1 MWLLDLRLKSLNKI
15 YFYYTDPTSVLPYG
29 NIRCSIENRTKHG
42 GTGVQMPLGQNQNIC
57 CRKNFEK
64 VSVIHISSGRSH
76 EQKKEM
82 DVFNFSDKVTFVWN
96 TRKSALVE
104 KFLWQEKAVW
114 YGTFFF
120 FMIQPSHRESFNGF
134 LTSPWQNLWAHF
146 LDRRTDG
153 KRWQGWPRLDWD
165 GAWLDR
171 ISQWTERLLSI
182 CVTIACKSQSG
193 MEKSGVYI
201 RDGPT

>member
-42 GTGVQMPLGQNQNIC
+42 GTGVQMPLEQNQNIR

-64 VSVIHISSGRSH
+64 MSVIQISSGRSH

-134 LTSPWQNLWAHF
+134 SRLHDTEPVSSFPWQKN
-146 LDRRTDG
+146 RRKAMAGMT
-153 KRWQGWPRLDWD
+153 KTRL
-165 GAWLDR
+165 R
-171 ISQWTERLLSI
+171 R
-182 CVTIACKSQSG
+182 C
-193 MEKSGVYI
+193 MI
-201 RDGPT
+201 R

>member
-42 GTGVQMPLGQNQNIC
+42 GTGVQMPLGQNQNIR

-64 VSVIHISSGRSH
+64 MSVIQISSGRSH

-120 FMIQPSHRESFNGF
+120 FHDPTFPQRKFQWFSHVSM
-134 LTSPWQNLWAHF
+134 TQNLWAHF

-153 KRWQGWPRLDWD
+153 KRWQGWPRLD
-165 GAWLDR
+165 R
-171 ISQWTERLLSI
+171 ISQWTERSLSI

>member
-42 GTGVQMPLGQNQNIC
+42 GTGVQMPLEQNQNIR

-64 VSVIHISSGRSH
+64 MSVIQISSGRSH

-134 LTSPWQNLWAHF
+134 LTSPWH
-146 LDRRTDG
+146 RTCELISLTEEPMESDG
-153 KRWQGWPRLDWD
+153 
-165 GAWLDR
+165 
-171 ISQWTERLLSI
+171 
-182 CVTIACKSQSG
+182 
-193 MEKSGVYI
+193 
-201 RDGPT
+201 RDDQD

>member
-29 NIRCSIENRTKHG
+29 NIRCSIENRTKQG
-42 GTGVQMPLGQNQNIC
+42 GTGVQMPLGQNQNIR

-64 VSVIHISSGRSH
+64 MSVIQISSGRSH

-120 FMIQPSHRESFNGF
+120 IFFFYDPTFPQRRFRWFSHVSR
-134 LTSPWQNLWAHF
+134 TQNLWTHF
-146 LDRRTDG
+146 LERRTDG
-153 KRWQGWPRLDWD
+153 KRWQGWPRL
-165 GAWLDR
+165 R
-171 ISQWTERLLSI
+171 R
-182 CVTIACKSQSG
+182 C
-193 MEKSGVYI
+193 MI
-201 RDGPT
+201 R

>member
-42 GTGVQMPLGQNQNIC
+42 GTGVQMPLGQNQNIR

-82 DVFNFSDKVTFVWN
+82 DVFNLSDKVTFVWN
-96 TRKSALVE
+96 TRKSALVDGSFSD
-104 KFLWQEKAVW
+104 KRKQFDMAH
-114 YGTFFF
+114 FFF
-120 FMIQPSHRESFNGF
+120 SWSNLPTEKVSMVFSRLHDTEPVSSF
-134 LTSPWQNLWAHF
+134 PWQKN
-146 LDRRTDG
+146 
-153 KRWQGWPRLDWD
+153 RWKAMARMTK
-165 GAWLDR
+165 
-171 ISQWTERLLSI
+171 TET
-182 CVTIACKSQSG
+182 VH
-193 MEKSGVYI
+193 
-201 RDGPT
+201 D

>member
-120 FMIQPSHRESFNGF
+120 SWSNLPTEKVSMVFSRLHDTEPVSSF
-134 LTSPWQNLWAHF
+134 PWQKNRWKAMARMTKTRL
-146 LDRRTDG
+146 RR
-153 KRWQGWPRLDWD
+153 
-165 GAWLDR
+165 
-171 ISQWTERLLSI
+171 
-182 CVTIACKSQSG
+182 C
-193 MEKSGVYI
+193 MI
-201 RDGPT
+201 R

>member
-42 GTGVQMPLGQNQNIC
+42 GTGVQMPLGQNQNIR

-120 FMIQPSHRESFNGF
+120 SWSNLPTEKVSMVFSRLHDTEPVSSF
-134 LTSPWQNLWAHF
+134 PWQKN
-146 LDRRTDG
+146 
-153 KRWQGWPRLDWD
+153 RWKAMARMTK
-165 GAWLDR
+165 
-171 ISQWTERLLSI
+171 TET
-182 CVTIACKSQSG
+182 VH
-193 MEKSGVYI
+193 
-201 RDGPT
+201 D

>member
-1 MWLLDLRLKSLNKI
+1 MVISVVLLKTEQSMAAQVCKCHLNKI
-15 YFYYTDPTSVLPYG
+15 KTYAV
-29 NIRCSIENRTKHG
+29 
-42 GTGVQMPLGQNQNIC
+42 
-57 CRKNFEK
+57 EK
-64 VSVIHISSGRSH
+64 TVIQISSGRSH

-82 DVFNFSDKVTFVWN
+82 DFFNFSDKVTFVWN

-120 FMIQPSHRESFNGF
+120 FMIQPSHRESLDGF
-134 LTSPWQNLWAHF
+134 LRSPGH
-146 LDRRTDG
+146 RTCELISLTEEPMESDG
-153 KRWQGWPRLDWD
+153 KDDQDWD

-171 ISQWTERLLSI
+171 ISQWTERSLSI
-182 CVTIACKSQSG
+182 CVTIACKRQSG

>member
-42 GTGVQMPLGQNQNIC
+42 GTGVQMPLGQNQNIR

-64 VSVIHISSGRSH
+64 MSVIQISSGRSH

-120 FMIQPSHRESFNGF
+120 FMIQPSHRESFDGF
-134 LTSPWQNLWAHF
+134 LTSPGH
-146 LDRRTDG
+146 RTCELLSLTEEPLESEG
-153 KRWQGWPRLDWD
+153 KDDQDWD

-171 ISQWTERLLSI
+171 ISQWTERSLSI
-182 CVTIACKSQSG
+182 CVTIACKS
-193 MEKSGVYI
+193 
-201 RDGPT
+201 

>member
-42 GTGVQMPLGQNQNIC
+42 GTGVQMPLGQNQNIRC
-57 CRKNFEK
+57 IKNFEK
-64 VSVIHISSGRSH
+64 MSVIQISSGRSH

-96 TRKSALVE
+96 TRKSALVDGSFFD
-104 KFLWQEKAVW
+104 KRKQFDMAH
-114 YGTFFF
+114 FFF
-120 FMIQPSHRESFNGF
+120 HDPTFPQRKFQRFSHVSM
-134 LTSPWQNLWAHF
+134 TQNLWAHF

-153 KRWQGWPRLDWD
+153 KRWQGWPRLD
-165 GAWLDR
+165 R
-171 ISQWTERLLSI
+171 ISQWTERSLSI

>member
-42 GTGVQMPLGQNQNIC
+42 GTGVQMPLGQNQNIR

-64 VSVIHISSGRSH
+64 MSVIQISSGRSH

-120 FMIQPSHRESFNGF
+120 SWSNLPTEKVSMVFSRLYDTEPVSSF
-134 LTSPWQNLWAHF
+134 PWQKN
-146 LDRRTDG
+146 
-153 KRWQGWPRLDWD
+153 RWKAMARM
-165 GAWLDR
+165 
-171 ISQWTERLLSI
+171 T
-182 CVTIACKSQSG
+182 K
-193 MEKSGVYI
+193 I
-201 RDGPT
+201 R

>member
-15 YFYYTDPTSVLPYG
+15 YIYYADPTSVLPYG

-42 GTGVQMPLGQNQNIC
+42 GTGVQMPLGQNQNIR

-64 VSVIHISSGRSH
+64 MSVIQISSGRSH

-120 FMIQPSHRESFNGF
+120 SWSNLPTEKVSMVFSRLHDTEPVSSF
-134 LTSPWQNLWAHF
+134 PWQKNRWKAMARMTKTRL
-146 LDRRTDG
+146 RR
-153 KRWQGWPRLDWD
+153 
-165 GAWLDR
+165 
-171 ISQWTERLLSI
+171 
-182 CVTIACKSQSG
+182 C
-193 MEKSGVYI
+193 MI
-201 RDGPT
+201 R

>member
-42 GTGVQMPLGQNQNIC
+42 GTGVQMPLGQNQNIR

-64 VSVIHISSGRSH
+64 MSAIQISSGRSH

-120 FMIQPSHRESFNGF
+120 SWSNLPTEKVSMVFSRLHDTEPVSSF
-134 LTSPWQNLWAHF
+134 PWQKN
-146 LDRRTDG
+146 
-153 KRWQGWPRLDWD
+153 RWKAMARMTK
-165 GAWLDR
+165 
-171 ISQWTERLLSI
+171 TET
-182 CVTIACKSQSG
+182 VH
-193 MEKSGVYI
+193 
-201 RDGPT
+201 D

>member
-42 GTGVQMPLGQNQNIC
+42 GTGVQMPLEQNQNIR
-57 CRKNFEK
+57 CRKNCDTNFKWSKSWAKKGNGFFQLLWSGYLCVEHQEIGISRE
-64 VSVIHISSGRSH
+64 VSLTGESGLIWHI
-76 EQKKEM
+76 
-82 DVFNFSDKVTFVWN
+82 
-96 TRKSALVE
+96 
-104 KFLWQEKAVW
+104 
-114 YGTFFF
+114 FF
-120 FMIQPSHRESFNGF
+120 FMIQFSHRESFDGF
-134 LTSPWQNLWAHF
+134 LTSPGH
-146 LDRRTDG
+146 RTCELISLTEEPMESDG
-153 KRWQGWPRLDWD
+153 KDDQDWD

-171 ISQWTERLLSI
+171 ISQWTERSLSI
-182 CVTIACKSQSG
+182 CVTIACKRQSG